1 MARNRMIKPEFWED
15 DRICSLPFQT
25 RLFYIALW
33 NFADD
38 EGYVELR
45 EAWLKAKCF
54 PYDDANIRRMIDELS
69 NIGRLETSNEILKIT
84 NFLKHQ
90 RIDRPKPSDLKDRFE
105 AVSTNDRRMI
115 DESSTTKKKVKE
127 VKVRQMQERAI
138 LKSYSEIADV
148 IRLTEDEYRKLCQKI
163 GRAKTKAVIA
173 ETQDWKLKNTKNM
186 KAWTDDY
193 RGILTW
199 LRSEFNKNKYIPVW
213 GDFNEQD
220 FDSPEE
226 FNKMITKYQ

>member
-1 MARNRMIKPEFWED
+1 MIKPEFWED

-38 EGYVELR
+38 EGYIEQR

-54 PYDDANIRRMIDELS
+54 PYDDADIRRMIDELS

-105 AVSTNDRRMI
+105 DVSTNDRRMI
-115 DESSTTKKKVKE
+115 DESSTTKKKRNEVNIKE
-127 VKVRQMQERAI
+127 NKDDFEVFYKAYPLKKGRGQAEKAFLKVNVPVSTLLEAIEKQKKEKIAKKERKEFCPEWKHPATW
-138 LKSYSEIADV
+138 LNGKCW
-148 IRLTEDEYRKLCQKI
+148 EDEVTESKPQGVYSNLQTI
-163 GRAKTKAVIA
+163 
-173 ETQDWKLKNTKNM
+173 
-186 KAWTDDY
+186 
-193 RGILTW
+193 
-199 LRSEFNKNKYIPVW
+199 
-213 GDFNEQD
+213 
-220 FDSPEE
+220 
-226 FNKMITKYQ
+226 

>member
-1 MARNRMIKPEFWED
+1 MIKPEFWED

-38 EGYVELR
+38 EGYIEQR

-54 PYDDANIRRMIDELS
+54 PYDDADIRRMIDELS

-105 AVSTNDRRMI
+105 DVSTNDRRMI
-115 DESSTTKKKVKE
+115 DESSTTKKKRNEVNIKE
-127 VKVRQMQERAI
+127 NKDDFEVFYKAYPLKKGRGQAEKAFLKVDVPISTLLEAIEKQKKEKIAKKERKEFCPEWKHPATW
-138 LKSYSEIADV
+138 LNGKCW
-148 IRLTEDEYRKLCQKI
+148 EDE
-163 GRAKTKAVIA
+163 VA
-173 ETQDWKLKNTKNM
+173 E
-186 KAWTDDY
+186 
-193 RGILTW
+193 
-199 LRSEFNKNKYIPVW
+199 NKPQGVYSNLQTI
-213 GDFNEQD
+213 
-220 FDSPEE
+220 
-226 FNKMITKYQ
+226 